1 MQSLGFLYHTAEH
14 KFGDLSLPKADMLMF
29 FLSRKTGWVI
39 LKNRMG
45 YPGMQGRDRRSEDDR
60 QEMVRWNRCV

>member
-29 FLSRKTGWVI
+29 FLSRK
-39 LKNRMG
+39 G
-45 YPGMQGRDRRSEDDR
+45 YRDR
-60 QEMVRWNRCV
+60 QEMVRWNRYVYFKNSDYFKKARKYGQITG

>member
-29 FLSRKTGWVI
+29 FYPEKDTGTD
-39 LKNRMG
+39 
-45 YPGMQGRDRRSEDDR
+45 GRWLDGTD
-60 QEMVRWNRCV
+60 MFKY

>member
-45 YPGMQGRDRRSEDDR
+45 YPGKQGRDRRSEDDR